1 LFNHVFVCCFFTL
14 MLIFSCNTDKSSATL
29 FTLLDAKQTGID
41 FSNSVTYTEAFNPYT
56 FRNFFNGG
64 GVAIGDINNDS
75 LPDIFFCS
83 NQQSNKLYLNK
94 GNMQFEDIT
103 LKGGVASDNVW
114 STGVTMADINGDGLL
129 DIYVCKSGDINSKNR
144 TNALYINN
152 GNLTFTDKA
161 VEYGLDNK
169 GLSTHAAFFDYDK
182 DGDLDCYLLTN
193 SFKSVGNYDLV
204 KDQRNI
210 IDTLGGNKLYRNEK
224 NHFIDVTTQSGIYSS
239 KIGFGL
245 GVTIADIN
253 IDGWQDIYV
262 SNDFFEKD
270 YLYINQGGFSSSQKK
285 VNSSDEFSP
294 SPLGERVGDEIT
306 FKEDLEQCIHELSM
320 NAMGADIADINNDGY
335 PEIYVTD
342 MFPEDDARVK
352 TKTNFENW
360 DKYQSN
366 ISNGYYRQFVRN
378 TLQLNGGLPPSHPWE
393 KGQGS
398 EVNFS
403 EISRFANVCA
413 TDWSWGALITD
424 LNNDGYKDIFV
435 ANGIYKD
442 ITDQDYIQYTAAAYS
457 DIRQQILDKKNDVI
471 KNLVDLIPST
481 PISNYAYSNNGDLTF
496 TNKAKEW
503 GLDEPGFSN
512 GSAYGD
518 LDNDGDLDLVV
529 NNVNMPCFVYR
540 NEAVQQHP
548 ENKFLSVKLE
558 GEGNNK
564 FGIGAKVTVH
574 YSNTIAYQEQIPMR
588 GFESTVD
595 TKLVFGLG
603 KTEKIDSVVVIW
615 NDGKENILKDVK
627 PNTTIVIKQ
636 SEAVNGEWSMVNDAF
651 THHSLLTTH
660 LFSSVAGNPYGLN
673 FIHKENDFVDFDR
686 DRLIF
691 QMHSTQGPRMAK
703 GDVNKDGLEDIY
715 ICGAK
720 DQSGVL
726 YIQTKEGKFKTSN
739 EALFE
744 KDKISEDTDALF
756 FDADNDGDADL
767 YVCSGG
773 NEFSPNATAL
783 ISRLYINDGTGN
795 FTKSSQVLPG
805 YIFESTSCVTAADY
819 DGDGDIDLF
828 TGVRLK
834 PFSYGL
840 PCKGYI
846 LQNNGKGIF
855 TDVTQT
861 VAPELLKAGMVTDAK
876 WFDYDK
882 DNKPDLVIAGEYM
895 PVKIFHNEGGKL
907 KEVTTTAGM
916 QKTNGWWNRIQI
928 ADVNNDGY
936 PDIIAANHGLNS
948 RFKATEQKPVCM
960 YAGDFGNNGTI
971 QQIVTCYNGDSA
983 YPMVLRHD
991 LVAVLP
997 ALKKKYLKYE
1007 SYKNQTIEDVFTKEE
1022 LAKATKLEAYMMQST
1037 VFINSGDKL
1046 TPSPPGERWQGGEVN
1061 FTAKPLP
1068 KEAQLSSMY
1077 AIAAEDFDKDGNTDI
1092 LMAGNFYESKP
1103 EAGIY
1108 DASYGTLMK
1117 GDGKGNFTSIPSQQ
1131 SGINIKGAVRDMEM
1145 IKMGKKNIALVAK
1158 NNDALQLLSY

>member
-1 LFNHVFVCCFFTL
+1 MQRQKSKRIYLLFNSVFICSLF
-14 MLIFSCNTDKSSATL
+14 MLTFSCHTDKNPTTL

-41 FSNSVTYTEAFNPYT
+41 FSNNVTYTEAFNPYT

-83 NQQSNKLYLNK
+83 NQHSNKLYLNK

-103 LKGGVASDNVW
+103 LKAGVASDNVW

-144 TNALYINN
+144 SNALYINN
-152 GNLTFTDKA
+152 GVSFKSGDKLTPSPPAERGQGGEISFTDKA
-161 VEYGLDNK
+161 AEYGLDNK

-210 IDTLGGNKLYRNEK
+210 IDTLGGNKLYRNEN
-224 NHFIDVTTQSGIYSS
+224 NHFIDVTAQSGIYSS

-253 IDGWQDIYV
+253 KDGWQDMYV

-270 YLYINQGGFSSSQKK
+270 YLYINQHDG
-285 VNSSDEFSP
+285 
-294 SPLGERVGDEIT
+294 T
-306 FKEDLEQCIHELSM
+306 FKEELEKCIRELSM

-360 DKYQSN
+360 DKHQSN

-378 TLQLNGGLPPSHPWE
+378 TLQLNSGLIPSPSGE
-393 KGQGS
+393 RGQGG
-398 EVNFS
+398 EVEFS

-424 LNNDGYKDIFV
+424 LDNDGYKDIFV

-442 ITDQDYIQYTAAAYS
+442 ITDQDYIQYTAAAYT

-481 PISNYAYSNNGDLTF
+481 PIPNYAFSNNGDLTF

-503 GLDEPGFSN
+503 GLAEPGFSN

-540 NEAVQQHP
+540 NESVQQHP

-558 GEGNNK
+558 GEGYNK

-574 YSNTIAYQEQIPMR
+574 YSNTIAYQEQMPMR
-588 GFESTVD
+588 GFESTAD
-595 TKLVFGLG
+595 TKLIFGLG
-603 KTEKIDSVVVIW
+603 KTEKIDSVVVVW
-615 NDGKENILKDVK
+615 NDGKTNIIKHVQLNQLLIVK
-627 PNTTIVIKQ
+627 Q
-636 SEAVNGEWSMVNDAF
+636 REAVNGQWSIVNSKSVLEKNQTSDIVHQTFA
-651 THHSLLTTH
+651 LTND
-660 LFSSVAGNPYGLN
+660 NPGLN
-673 FIHKENDFVDFDR
+673 FIHHENDFADFDR

-691 QMHSTQGPRMAK
+691 HMLSTQGPRIAQ
-703 GDVNKDGLEDIY
+703 GDVNKDGLDDIY

-726 YIQTKEGKFKTSN
+726 YIQTKDGKFKSSN
-739 EALFE
+739 EALLE
-744 KDKISEDTDALF
+744 KDRISEDTDALF
-756 FDADNDGDADL
+756 FDADGDGDEDL
-767 YVCSGG
+767 CVCSGG

-783 ISRLYINDGTGN
+783 ISRLYINDGKGN
-795 FTKSSQVLPG
+795 FSKSPQVLPS

-834 PFSYGL
+834 PFSYGI
-840 PCKGYI
+840 PCKSYI
-846 LQNNGKGIF
+846 LQNNGKSIF
-855 TDVTQT
+855 TDATQT

-895 PVKIFHNEGGKL
+895 PIKIFHNEGGKL
-907 KEVTTTAGM
+907 KEVTAAAGLT
-916 QKTNGWWNRIQI
+916 KTNGWWNRLQI

-1007 SYKNQTIEDVFTKEE
+1007 SYKNQTIDDVFTKEE
-1022 LAKATKLEAYMMQST
+1022 LGKATKLEAYTMQST
-1037 VFINSGDKL
+1037 VFINNKNG
-1046 TPSPPGERWQGGEVN
+1046 T

-1068 KEAQLSSMY
+1068 ASAQLSSMY
-1077 AIAAEDFDKDGNTDI
+1077 AVVTADFDKDGNMDI

-1103 EAGIY
+1103 EVGIY

-1117 GDGKGNFTSIPSQQ
+1117 GDGKGNFTALPAQQ
-1131 SGINIKGAVRDMEM
+1131 SGINIKGAVRDITM
-1145 IKMGKKNIALVAK
+1145 IKAGTHKVMVIAMNNEAVKILNINK
-1158 NNDALQLLSY
+1158 